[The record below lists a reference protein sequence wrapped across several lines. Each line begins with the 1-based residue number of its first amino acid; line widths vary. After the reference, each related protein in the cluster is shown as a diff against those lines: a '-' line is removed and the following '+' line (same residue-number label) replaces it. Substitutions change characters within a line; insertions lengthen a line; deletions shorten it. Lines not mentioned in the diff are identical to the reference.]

1 MDKINMAMPLSE
13 IPFIW
18 EREKTIKIFNDKEI
32 YTISDLMECSKRDL
46 LEMGISALTIAY
58 LNEFLITHCL
68 YLREEDKMPKDI
80 RTANLTSE
88 LWERRRYEVAKDVL
102 IKILGTSNH
111 CDMQR
116 ALNEEINKSID
127 IATTFIN
134 KLKVISENEMLDGDW
149 K

>member
-127 IATTFIN
+127 IATTIIK
-134 KLKVISENEMLDGDW
+134 KLKVISESEMLDGDW